1 MVKDFLSRLEQSRA
15 YRQLRTLWRVIRGDV
30 GEGRRDEALDLLLSG
45 YSIPKISALL
55 WPGLGGPPL
64 LERQRDIEQAVR
76 EYVLSLEK
84 QVLELEEQIADMQRQ
99 QLAQQAQAAKDA
111 QPAATGAVAAPDL
124 LAGLLGVA

>member
-1 MVKDFLSRLEQSRA
+1 MLKDFLSRVQSSRLYQQA
-15 YRQLRTLWRVIRGDV
+15 RMLWRLVRGEAGD
-30 GEGRRDEALDLLLSG
+30 GRRDEALDLLLSG

-76 EYVLSLEK
+76 EYVVSLEK
-84 QVLELEEQIADMQRQ
+84 QVLELQEQIRDMQRQ

-111 QPAATGAVAAPDL
+111 QPAVAAPVASGDL

>member
-1 MVKDFLSRLEQSRA
+1 MLKDFLSRVQSSRLYQQA
-15 YRQLRTLWRVIRGDV
+15 RMLWRLVRGEAGD
-30 GEGRRDEALDLLLSG
+30 GRRDESLDLLLSG
-45 YSIPKISALL
+45 YSIPRISALL

-76 EYVLSLEK
+76 EYVVSLEK
-84 QVLELEEQIADMQRQ
+84 QVLELQEQIRDMQRQ

-111 QPAATGAVAAPDL
+111 QPAVAAPVASGDL